1 MMTTPKI
8 DPSRIFLQA
17 DGFYQ
22 ALAILC
28 NVEPD
33 NTQLAVILN
42 EPMMVIGALTIEL
55 FLKCLSC
62 IETGQVPR
70 THHLRELYDGLSPAI
85 RARIEHTWDN
95 EIVVHRATEWDH
107 FEKSVGTKM
116 DRDLPSA
123 LEVASISSIQ
133 SRYPV
138 LDRVACGKDQ
148 NGNAVMR
155 GSQFCEQVQ
164 AVAIGQTEIE
174 NRGVID
180 GDRERLS
187 SVVAPVHHIH
197 CKSGALQSGLQ
208 YLRNPRLVFYDQ

>member
-1 MMTTPKI
+1 MFFGAFMMTTPKI

-17 DGFYQ
+17 DCFYQ

-85 RARIEHTWDN
+85 RARIEHTWDS

-107 FEKSVGTKM
+107 FEK
-116 DRDLPSA
+116 
-123 LEVASISSIQ
+123 
-133 SRYPV
+133 
-138 LDRVACGKDQ
+138 
-148 NGNAVMR
+148 
-155 GSQFCEQVQ
+155 
-164 AVAIGQTEIE
+164 
-174 NRGVID
+174 
-180 GDRERLS
+180 
-187 SVVAPVHHIH
+187 
-197 CKSGALQSGLQ
+197 
-208 YLRNPRLVFYDQ
+208 